1 MTSAITP
8 RYPNA
13 ASDPRLINTAD
24 KYFTLREQIRDKEFS
39 REPVTN
45 AERDKLATLKQALN
59 DDKHY
64 TPNFWQIAHAKTWQI
79 NHAKSRLSLRWLRG
93 TGDGGWAWPV
103 LFLSRMLP
111 KKIGWKN
118 KRAWP
123 FWLLPLM
130 VGNQPTKR
138 RNPNRWKKQI

>member
-8 RYPNA
+8 RYP
-13 ASDPRLINTAD
+13 DTAD

-64 TPNFWQIAHAKTWQI
+64 TPNF
-79 NHAKSRLSLRWLRG
+79 
-93 TGDGGWAWPV
+93 
-103 LFLSRMLP
+103 
-111 KKIGWKN
+111 
-118 KRAWP
+118 
-123 FWLLPLM
+123 
-130 VGNQPTKR
+130 
-138 RNPNRWKKQI
+138 